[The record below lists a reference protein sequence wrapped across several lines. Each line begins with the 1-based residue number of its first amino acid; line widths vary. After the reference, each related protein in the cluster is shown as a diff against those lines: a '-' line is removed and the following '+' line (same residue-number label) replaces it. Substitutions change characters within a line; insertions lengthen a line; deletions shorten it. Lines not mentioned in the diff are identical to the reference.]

1 MKKIF
6 GFVFIFS
13 ALIIAA
19 SDIRSGGTLRF
30 SAEGSSFFNI
40 DKKKDV
46 HGQTEYRISDLSYKE
61 SATSGLS
68 DLVISF
74 NNDKFHL
81 DDTRR
86 YRIKNTVFNHVKGK
100 GSLGGGSAFFSRKDD
115 RVDIVSSKGLW
126 LA

>member
-13 ALIIAA
+13 ALVIFA
-19 SDIRSGGTLRF
+19 SDIRTGGTLRF
-30 SAEGSSFFNI
+30 SAEGASFFNI

-86 YRIKNTVFNHVKGK
+86 YRI
-100 GSLGGGSAFFSRKDD
+100 
-115 RVDIVSSKGLW
+115 
-126 LA
+126 